1 MKHLKIFILL
11 VIVLLSCNGDQKKNH
26 IDKNDIDQEKRQVLS
41 QLDDNVYINI
51 YMTGDLSKNLK
62 KLQSYLIETI
72 KVLEGY
78 SNIDIDYSMEDINEL
93 YMSDNKLN
101 PLDYMD
107 IYPMWIK
114 DSQKINKTYPYAVIH
129 YKERTLP
136 ILLYNKFIP
145 IKNDTLNDL
154 SDKDLEQNWSE
165 IEHNLIEAIYLL
177 KEEKKKKIAFLQ
189 GHGELDSINTYDIR
203 NTLSHFYQV
212 EPFNLT
218 EFFVDKNGDP
228 DINKQINRI
237 KNYKVV
243 IIAKPTI
250 PFSDLDKFIIDHYIM
265 SGGKV
270 IWMLEGTTADMN
282 NFNGKSSF
290 LIKERNL
297 SINDLLSNYGAK
309 IEYNLIEDKICNK
322 SPVTSNN
329 EIAYIDWKYNPK
341 LIADSN
347 NIINNGVESMLTN
360 FVSSITILNKDKTTT
375 LLTSSNQS
383 TISNLGKLVKIE
395 PLMTVQADNKNHVV
409 GVLIEDEFKS
419 FFYNYTSDIELD
431 IIKRSKKNKMI
442 IISDGDII
450 KNRFSPPNI
459 IYPLGYCSFERNIFE
474 GNTNFILNAVQFL
487 CEDSILIN
495 LKYKK

>member
-11 VIVLLSCNGDQKKNH
+11 MIVLLSCNGKQKKNH
-26 IDKNDIDQEKRQVLS
+26 IDKNNFDKEDQQVLS
-41 QLDDNVYINI
+41 QLDDNIYINI
-51 YMTGDLSKNLK
+51 YLTGDLSLNFK
-62 KLQSYLIETI
+62 KLQTHLIS
-72 KVLEGY
+72 V
-78 SNIDIDYSMEDINEL
+78 IDILKRNSDIEIEYSMEDISKLYKSNE
-93 YMSDNKLN
+93 KLN
-101 PLDYMD
+101 PLDYMN

-114 DSQKINKTYPYAVIH
+114 DSQKTIKTYPYAVIH
-129 YKERTLP
+129 YKDRSLP
-136 ILLYNKFIP
+136 ILLYDKFIP
-145 IKNDTLNDL
+145 VKNDSITEISNEDIQKNLNQIQY
-154 SDKDLEQNWSE
+154 KILES
-165 IEHNLIEAIYLL
+165 IYLL
-177 KEEKKKKIAFLQ
+177 KQENKKKIAFLQ

-212 EPFNLT
+212 ELFNIK
-218 EFFVDKNGDP
+218 EFFQDSIGNP
-228 DINKQINRI
+228 DINQQVIRM
-237 KNYKVV
+237 KNYKVI

-250 PFSDLDKFIIDHYIM
+250 AFNDLDKFIIDQYIM
-265 SGGKV
+265 RGGKV
-270 IWMLEGTTADMN
+270 IWILDGTTADMN
-282 NFNGKSSF
+282 NFNGKNNF

-297 SINDLLSNYGAK
+297 SINNLLSNYGVK
-309 IEYNLIEDKICNK
+309 IEYDLIEDKICSK
-322 SPVTSNN
+322 SPVTVNN
-329 EIAYIDWKYNPK
+329 NIAYIDWKYNPK
-341 LIADSN
+341 LITNPN
-347 NIINNGVESMLTN
+347 NIINNGVESILTN

-383 TISNLGKLVKIE
+383 KISNLGQSVKMESISKLKS
-395 PLMTVQADNKNHVV
+395 DNENHVV

-431 IIKRSKKNKMI
+431 IIKKSKKNKMI

-495 LKYKK
+495 LKYNQ